1 MNANEWKLFADGWNS
16 DALNGDIFKDGLTT
30 IRLMSDIDFSYLTS
44 NGKQI
49 AIDPVGANKYA
60 FSGNFDGGNYTL
72 KKYTYQCSKHRQRME
87 YWYFW

>member
-1 MNANEWKLFADGWNS
+1 MHSME
-16 DALNGDIFKDGLTT
+16 IFLKDGLTT